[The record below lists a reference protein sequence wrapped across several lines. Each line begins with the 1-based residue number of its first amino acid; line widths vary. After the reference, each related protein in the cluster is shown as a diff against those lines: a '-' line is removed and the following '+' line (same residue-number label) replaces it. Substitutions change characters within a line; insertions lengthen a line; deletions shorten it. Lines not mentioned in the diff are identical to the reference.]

1 MTTTT
6 QPFGGI
12 PLPDRPDA
20 RHPFWKL
27 FLITHRH
34 LWMFLVVLA
43 TVVLHHGSTL
53 IGATI
58 SGYVVGLAVTG
69 ASVAQLTPWLWVLAA
84 CVVGRALGSWSEMW
98 LAHDL
103 AYRVL
108 AEIRATLYRALER
121 LAPALM
127 LERRS
132 GDLGTMVMSE
142 IEKLEWFYAH
152 TVSVAIVATAITVAA
167 LGALAWLFHPLLA
180 LVLLPMALLL
190 CTVPAWLG
198 RLAGRQGEQ
207 VQAALVG
214 VNADV
219 VDAVQGLR
227 EIVTFGQGANQL
239 SKLATRND
247 ALVQAQLRYA
257 GRKGFEGA
265 ATRTLVAIGVV
276 VVLAVGGWLVST
288 GQLPYV
294 LFPAAVALAGS
305 IFGPLVEVTG
315 IAQNFGMLN
324 VAARRVFDLLEE
336 QPQVQ
341 DRVATPPATAI
352 EPVVRFEGVTFR
364 YKPELPAVLS
374 EVSFTIQPGETVA
387 LVGHSGAGKSTCTH
401 LLMRFWDVS
410 SGRITVG
417 GHDIR
422 DLPQETLRALIAPV
436 PQEIYLFNQPIA
448 DNLRLGK
455 PTATDAELEAAT
467 QAALAHEFIQALPQ
481 GYATNAGERAVQLS
495 GGQRQRLAIA
505 RALLKDAP
513 ILVMDEAV
521 SNLDTENERL
531 LQAAMAQLRQ
541 GRTTLLIAH
550 RLSTIRSADRIVVLA
565 GGRVA
570 EVGTHDALLARNG
583 EYARL
588 IASQRAGIL
597 PT

>member
-1 MTTTT
+1 
-6 QPFGGI
+6 
-12 PLPDRPDA
+12 
-20 RHPFWKL
+20 
-27 FLITHRH
+27 
-34 LWMFLVVLA
+34 
-43 TVVLHHGSTL
+43 
-53 IGATI
+53 
-58 SGYVVGLAVTG
+58 
-69 ASVAQLTPWLWVLAA
+69 
-84 CVVGRALGSWSEMW
+84 
-98 LAHDL
+98 
-103 AYRVL
+103 
-108 AEIRATLYRALER
+108 
-121 LAPALM
+121 
-127 LERRS
+127 
-132 GDLGTMVMSE
+132 MVMSE

-152 TVSVAIVATAITVAA
+152 TVSAAIVAAALTVTA
-167 LGALAWLFHPLLA
+167 LGALAWFFHPLLA
-180 LVLLPMALLL
+180 LVLLPIALLL

-198 RLAGRQGEQ
+198 RLAGQQGEQ
-207 VQAALVG
+207 VQAALVR

-227 EIVTFGQGANQL
+227 EVITFGQGANQL
-239 SKLATRND
+239 NKLATRND
-247 ALVQAQLRYA
+247 ALVQAQMRYA
-257 GRKGFEGA
+257 GRRGFEGA

-276 VVLAVGGWLVST
+276 VILAVGAWLVTT

-315 IAQNFGMLN
+315 IAQNFGLLN
-324 VAARRVFDLLEE
+324 VAARRVFELLEE

-341 DRVATPPATAI
+341 DRVAMPPVTAI
-352 EPVVRFEGVTFR
+352 EPVVRFEGVSFR

-374 EVSFTIQPGETVA
+374 DVSFTIQPGETVA

-410 SGRITVG
+410 SGRITIG

-422 DLPQETLRALIAPV
+422 DLPQETLRTLIAPV

-455 PTATDAELEAAT
+455 PAATDAELAAAA

-481 GYATNAGERAVQLS
+481 GYSTSAGERAVQLS

-531 LQAAMAQLRQ
+531 LQAAMTQLRE

-570 EVGTHDALLARNG
+570 EVGTHEELLARQG

-588 IASQRAGIL
+588 IASQREGIL
-597 PT
+597 PA